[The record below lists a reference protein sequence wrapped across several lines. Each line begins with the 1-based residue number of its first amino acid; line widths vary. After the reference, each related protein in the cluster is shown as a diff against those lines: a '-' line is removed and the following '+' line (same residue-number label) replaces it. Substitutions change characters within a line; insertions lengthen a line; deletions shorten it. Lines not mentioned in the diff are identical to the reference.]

1 MKRRHFIK
9 AAGAMSLLTLA
20 TLVAT
25 SLTSSVEAP
34 TNSSAEPVEALAK
47 KEIYEWRIYTLNGEG
62 ALLDDF
68 LAKSLLPAYQR
79 KKIKT
84 GAFKPL
90 TTKDGEEEKRHI
102 LFIYPDIQTYLKVK
116 QTIWEDKA
124 FLESAKQYFDLSAPK
139 PEYFAFESYLSEAFD
154 FIPVHRK
161 PDAARGIFE
170 IRIYHSPNEE
180 ASKRKVKMFNVD
192 EIKIFDAVGVNSVFY
207 GDIIAGPN
215 LPAIMYMTWYK
226 DEPTRTVAWD
236 KFRDHPDWKRIS
248 KLPEYA
254 NTATRN
260 QSILLKPMDYS
271 EL

>member
-34 TNSSAEPVEALAK
+34 VEAPTNPTAEPVEAFAK

-62 ALLDDF
+62 VLLDDF

-90 TTKDGEEEKRHI
+90 TIKDGEEEKRHI
-102 LFIYPDIQTYLKVK
+102 LLIYPDIQTYLKVK
-116 QTIWEDKA
+116 QAIWEDKT
-124 FLESAKQYFDLSAPK
+124 FLESAKQYFDTSAPK

-154 FIPVHRK
+154 FIPIHRK
-161 PDAARGIFE
+161 PDAARGLFE

-207 GDIIAGPN
+207 GDIIAG
-215 LPAIMYMTWYK
+215 
-226 DEPTRTVAWD
+226 
-236 KFRDHPDWKRIS
+236 
-248 KLPEYA
+248 
-254 NTATRN
+254 
-260 QSILLKPMDYS
+260 
-271 EL
+271 